1 MPARRAAAVRQYRL
15 VGERIPDPAD
25 VPSDSEKGFPLLR
38 LTREACTLDDLVV
51 EEETGEL
58 LSLIV
63 DENRQ
68 FGRLVSYGLAPRQK
82 VLLCGPPGTGKTMTA
97 RALSSALGRPLA
109 HVSFDAVMSSFL
121 GQTSTN
127 LRKIFDF
134 LENGEY
140 VALFDEFDIVGKRR
154 DDEQEHGEI
163 KRVVN
168 NFMQMADAYRGSSLL
183 VATTNHEHMLD
194 TALWRRFDEIVM
206 YGLPD
211 ERARE
216 RLFSKY
222 LGALRKSGEMGIG
235 GLAAS
240 TDGYSAADIAQ
251 VCENALRRAVL
262 RGASQAPR
270 VSPDD
275 VSWALSAQR
284 RRRAV
289 VEGIGDGREA

>member
-1 MPARRAAAVRQYRL
+1 MPARRAAAPRQYRL
-15 VGERIPDPAD
+15 AGVRMPDPVD
-25 VPSDSEKGFPLLR
+25 VPTDSEKGFPLLR
-38 LTREACTLDDLVV
+38 LTRETCTLGDLVV

-58 LSLIV
+58 LSLLV

-68 FGRLVSYGLAPRQK
+68 FGRLVSYGLVPKQK

-97 RALSSALGRPLA
+97 RALSCTLGRPLA

-140 VALFDEFDIVGKRR
+140 VALFDEFDIVGKKR
-154 DDEQEHGEI
+154 DDELEHGEI

-168 NFMQMADAYRGSSLL
+168 NFMQMVDAYRGRSLL

-211 ERARE
+211 ARARGL
-216 RLFSKY
+216 LFAKY
-222 LGALRKSGEMGIG
+222 LGALRKSGEMGIS
-235 GLAAS
+235 GLVAS
-240 TDGYSAADIAQ
+240 TEGYSAADIAQ

-262 RGASQAPR
+262 RGASQSPR

-275 VSWALSAQR
+275 VSWALCAQQR
-284 RRRAV
+284 RREV
-289 VEGIGDGREA
+289 VEGIGDGRGP